1 MAREIAHVRSF
12 LITKKEK
19 TMEEEKNTL
28 ETGQDT
34 VETEVS
40 VEVPAGEEEKGAV
53 TPKSEAMEAAEAK
66 EPEKEGSAGKE
77 GNKEEKEAPQG
88 EAKEDDYQKRLDIL
102 EKRELTSD
110 TRELLKEND
119 IPDTMLPFLMQ
130 KDLET
135 TKENV
140 QSFKTAFDAA
150 VKSALDKALVGK
162 TPPAGN
168 SGLVQKGN
176 SSVADEFTA
185 ALRG

>member
-1 MAREIAHVRSF
+1 MED
-12 LITKKEK
+12 EK
-19 TMEEEKNTL
+19 STL
-28 ETGQDT
+28 EAVTPETAETDPV
-34 VETEVS
+34 VEA
-40 VEVPAGEEEKGAV
+40 PAGEEVKEVVNAETSLV
-53 TPKSEAMEAAEAK
+53 ETAEAE

-77 GNKEEKEAPQG
+77 GDKEEKEEPQ
-88 EAKEDDYQKRLDIL
+88 EASGEDDYQKRLDEL

-119 IPDTMLPFLMQ
+119 IPDAMLPFLMQ

-135 TKENV
+135 TKGNV

-168 SGLVQKGN
+168 SGLVRKAN
-176 SSVADEFTA
+176 SNMADEFAA